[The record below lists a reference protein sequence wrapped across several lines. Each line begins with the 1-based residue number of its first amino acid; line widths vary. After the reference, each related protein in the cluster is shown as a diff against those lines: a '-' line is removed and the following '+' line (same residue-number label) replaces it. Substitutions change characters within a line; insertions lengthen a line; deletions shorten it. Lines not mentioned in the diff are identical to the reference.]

1 MATLEINTENKVIAK
16 CLKKISGTKWVGN
29 TIHTNLESCLTAI
42 NLQTFNSG
50 WYKPKAIRVNGL
62 TGIYML
68 NENGTIYADA
78 RVIKKD
84 ENIFL
89 IEYLCSSGTY
99 EFEKLYNDFIEEN

>member
-1 MATLEINTENKVIAK
+1 
-16 CLKKISGTKWVGN
+16 
-29 TIHTNLESCLTAI
+29 
-42 NLQTFNSG
+42 
-50 WYKPKAIRVNGL
+50 
-62 TGIYML
+62 ML